1 MVYVFSTGWSIPC
14 SNCSTRSARPARTR
28 VVRCQ
33 DGGKP
38 VLAMQ
43 PLHQLKNGHCV
54 SLVQVSGGFIG
65 QQKGRMLNECAGDRH
80 ALLLPSGQLPRT
92 LCNSRSQADF
102 PEPAFGGF
110 ERLIVPC
117 AAHQQRHRHV
127 LGCRKVSQKVVPL
140 PHKTNRAIA
149 IIRKLTFPK
158 RIYRFLFEVYCTAC
172 WRV

>member
-1 MVYVFSTGWSIPC
+1 M
-14 SNCSTRSARPARTR
+14 
-28 VVRCQ
+28 
-33 DGGKP
+33 
-38 VLAMQ
+38 LAMQ

-65 QQKGRMLNECAGDRH
+65 QQKGRLLNERAGDRH
-80 ALLLPSGQLPRT
+80 ALLLPPGQLPRT
-92 LCNSRSQADF
+92 LFNSRSQADF

-127 LGCRKVSQKVVPL
+127 FGCRKVSQKVVPL
-140 PHKTNRAIA
+140 PHKTNRPVA
-149 IIRKLTFPK
+149 IIRKLIFPK
-158 RIYRFLFEVYCTAC
+158 RIYRFPFEVYCTAC